1 MRSPHAVEVPFVFE
15 NIKVA
20 GPLISKMPD
29 AVALSEKIAAAWVSF
44 ARTGNPNVPVLPQWP
59 AYSVEKRDTMLF
71 SNQSH
76 VAQDPDRAA
85 RLAMEKVLSI
95 A

>member
-1 MRSPHAVEVPFVFE
+1 VPFVFE

-29 AVALSEKIAAAWVSF
+29 AAALSRKIAAAWVNF
-44 ARTGNPNVPVLPQWP
+44 ARTGDPNVPVLPRWP
-59 AYSVEKRDTMLF
+59 AYSVDKRDTMLF
-71 SNQSH
+71 SNESH

-85 RLAMEKVLSI
+85 RLAIEKVLSLS
-95 A
+95 